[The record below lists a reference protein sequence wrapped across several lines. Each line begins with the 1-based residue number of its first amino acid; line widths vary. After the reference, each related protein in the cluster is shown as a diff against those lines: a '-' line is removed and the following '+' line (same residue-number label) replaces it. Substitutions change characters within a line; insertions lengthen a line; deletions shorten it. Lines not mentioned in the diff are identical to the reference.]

1 MQNRP
6 HEFMSHR
13 NKKQTMIDLGIR
25 KIHGHTDPIHGSI
38 RKYTD
43 PLTYLGNQLVQN

>member
-1 MQNRP
+1 MNSCP
-6 HEFMSHR
+6 IEIK
-13 NKKQTMIDLGIR
+13 NKQTMIDLGIR
-25 KIHGHTDPIHGSI
+25 KIHGHTDPIQRSI